1 MTTLLPLGSK
11 SGSVFKVC
19 YPIIRRS
26 RRSHPA
32 RNTKRQ
38 GETGHPPHPVL
49 RHKGEKPLV
58 RSGLVKTKKSP
69 RILCLNIHI
78 TTVLFILESP
88 D

>member
-1 MTTLLPLGSK
+1 LLPLGSK

-38 GETGHPPHPVL
+38 GEAGIRRVL
-49 RHKGEKPLV
+49 SFAIKVKDHL
-58 RSGLVKTKKSP
+58 SGQG
-69 RILCLNIHI
+69 
-78 TTVLFILESP
+78 
-88 D
+88 

>member
-32 RNTKRQ
+32 RNIKRR
-38 GETGHPPHPVL
+38 GETGI
-49 RHKGEKPLV
+49 
-58 RSGLVKTKKSP
+58 RSILSFTIKVKNHLSGQG
-69 RILCLNIHI
+69 
-78 TTVLFILESP
+78 
-88 D
+88 